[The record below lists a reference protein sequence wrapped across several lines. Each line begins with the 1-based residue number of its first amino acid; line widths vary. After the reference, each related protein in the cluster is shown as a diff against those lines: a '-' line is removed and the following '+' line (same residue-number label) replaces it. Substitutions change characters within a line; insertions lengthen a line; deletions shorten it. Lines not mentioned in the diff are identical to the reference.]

1 VGICITVSS
10 NKKNMDISAIKKRLD
25 EPLDLAMHYEFRTRR
40 RMSKVIYHWIYWELA
55 KAAKVV

>member
-1 VGICITVSS
+1 
-10 NKKNMDISAIKKRLD
+10 MDISAIKKRLD